1 MADQRRVIGVIGLVL
16 LIAAGIGGW
25 MLYTGD
31 AGGTALTVNG
41 TIHKTF
47 TEQQVRALPSV
58 TGHGGSVSTTGIK
71 SGPFTIKGVPLTT
84 LCEAAGGMRENQTLR
99 VSAPDGYMWVFDYN
113 QTHGK
118 GFITFSPDL
127 KEIPSPNLVPVLMY
141 EQDGQPLTQEQG
153 GPYRIAIL
161 TQDDIQVI
169 TEGSDWVKWVNTL
182 EIWS

>member
-1 MADQRRVIGVIGLVL
+1 VTGRRNLFIVLGAVL
-16 LIAAGIGGW
+16 LIAAVAGVW
-25 MLYTGD
+25 MFA
-31 AGGTALTVNG
+31 AGGGGETALTVNG
-41 TIHKTF
+41 TLHKTF
-47 TEQQVRALPSV
+47 TEQQVRALPSI

-84 LCEAAGGMRENQTLR
+84 LCEAAGGMQQNQTLR
-99 VSAPDGYMWVFDYN
+99 VSAPDGYMWVFDFN

-153 GPYRIAIL
+153 GPFRIAIL
-161 TQDDIQVI
+161 TQDDVQVV